1 MYDFR
6 YTPRDLCMNS
16 ETYHYKRGANQQFS
30 QVSHTFD
37 PSQYLEEELTYNPD
51 RDVIPVA
58 IHCVAE
64 EGGEGN
70 KYGKKSVKIQL
81 VIFCP
86 TIFYIKYEMYLFL
99 RGIAL

>member
-1 MYDFR
+1 
-6 YTPRDLCMNS
+6 MNS

-51 RDVIPVA
+51 RDVIPIA

-70 KYGKKSVKIQL
+70 KYGTKKESIKIQWSSRA
-81 VIFCP
+81 
-86 TIFYIKYEMYLFL
+86 IFYIKYEMFL
-99 RGIAL
+99 VLWKIAL

>member
-1 MYDFR
+1 MHDFR

-51 RDVIPVA
+51 RDVIPIA

-70 KYGKKSVKIQL
+70 KYGKK
-81 VIFCP
+81 
-86 TIFYIKYEMYLFL
+86 KYLNTGGHPLPYFILNM
-99 RGIAL
+99 ICI

>member
-1 MYDFR
+1 MHDFR
-6 YTPRDLCMNS
+6 YTPRDLSMNS

-51 RDVIPVA
+51 RDVIPIA

-70 KYGKKSVKIQL
+70 KYGAKNKSIKIQV
-81 VIFCP
+81 VISCL
-86 TIFYIKYEMYLFL
+86 ILY
-99 RGIAL
+99 